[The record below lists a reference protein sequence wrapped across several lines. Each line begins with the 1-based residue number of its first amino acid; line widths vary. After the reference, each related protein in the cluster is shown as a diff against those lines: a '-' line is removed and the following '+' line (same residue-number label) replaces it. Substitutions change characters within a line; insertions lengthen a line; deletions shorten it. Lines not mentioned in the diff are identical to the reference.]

1 MKILV
6 ALAALALL
14 AGALLAE
21 SIALCRFTVPD
32 RAKRFSKGLN
42 RLLLL
47 IPALAAPVFAVLFLF
62 VLKDRLC
69 ERLSHAILLLSLWLY
84 AARYYWFLISYYK
97 HLDFGIFV
105 KTANSFYLFILF
117 GVCSAAA
124 AIYLTPLDRYVEKM
138 YSVLGKASFLPGIG
152 LLFVFYIA
160 AFFTTCANKT
170 KVSGESRGI
179 DR

>member
-1 MKILV
+1 MKVL
-6 ALAALALL
+6 LALALL
-14 AGALLAE
+14 AGVFLFD
-21 SIALCRFTVPD
+21 SILTCRFVVPE
-32 RAKRFSKGLN
+32 RVKRFSNGLN

-47 IPALAAPVFAVLFLF
+47 IPLLAMPVFAVLFLF

-124 AIYLTPLDRYVEKM
+124 AIYLTPLDRHVEKM
-138 YSVLGKASFLPGIG
+138 YSVLGPASILAGVG
-152 LLFVFYIA
+152 LLLVFYIA
-160 AFFTTCANKT
+160 AFFTTCVNKT
-170 KVSGESRGI
+170 EVSGGSWGI